1 MLASVDACPR
11 EDARERQNPRRQAD
25 TPDGPRRPGAI
36 PRGKVD
42 RFGGWRAAGGALLDE
57 RLEIGDAPRA
67 GKCAFVD
74 ARLEF
79 VFERHHQLDA
89 FERTEPEFFD
99 GRVRRD
105 VFASR
110 VPGDERRQRILARR
124 RVLRRGAALHP
135 LSNRGPFQF
144 FRAFGP
150 RKLRVRP
157 DQRPAD
163 LLRIA
168 ELRVGRSHHIVRIHA
183 GLDARALR
191 EHVPRCLT
199 RSGARRPRN
208 RARLECDSTRLRRLP
223 ERRSVPPA

>member
-1 MLASVDACPR
+1 MLAPVDPYPR
-11 EDARERQNPRRQAD
+11 EDARERQNPGRQAD
-25 TPDGPRRPGAI
+25 TPDGSRRPGAI

-42 RFGGWRAAGGALLDE
+42 RFCGWRAAGGALLDQ

-67 GKCAFVD
+67 GKCALVD

-105 VFASR
+105 ILSSC
-110 VPGDERRQRILARR
+110 VPGDQRRQRILARWS
-124 RVLRRGAALHP
+124 VLRSGAALHP
-135 LSNRGPFQF
+135 VSNRCPFQL

-157 DQRPAD
+157 DQCPAD
-163 LLRIA
+163 LLRVA
-168 ELRVGRSHHIVRIHA
+168 ELGVGRSHHIVRIHA
-183 GLDARALR
+183 GLDH
-191 EHVPRCLT
+191 EHCVNTFL
-199 RSGARRPRN
+199 A
-208 RARLECDSTRLRRLP
+208 A
-223 ERRSVPPA
+223 